1 MKFIY
6 FTQSILSDWNNG
18 NAHFLR
24 GVATELISRG
34 HEVIIFEPSDGW
46 SLSKLKQFYGNGILR
61 GFHEVFPT
69 LKSNFYDPDSIDLE
83 KELDSADIVI
93 VHEWNDPQ
101 MIKKIG
107 NIRKRNHSFNL
118 FFHDTHH
125 RAVSGPEN
133 IEKMDL
139 TNYDG
144 VLAFGEVLRNLYLQ
158 NNWAQKA
165 WTWHE
170 AADVRIFK
178 PLDFK
183 GSKDDVVW
191 IGNWGDEER
200 SSELKEYIFDPVKDL
215 QLVCKVYGVRY
226 PQEALTILKKSDIQ
240 YLGWLP
246 NYKVP
251 QVFSQSRLTIHVP
264 RRPYVRMLPGIPTIR
279 VFEALACGIPL
290 ISSQWDDC
298 ENLLTEGKD
307 YLMVNNGEM
316 MKEYIKNI
324 LENSSF
330 ADELGSNGRN
340 TILKKHTCAHRV
352 DELLEICND
361 LRK

>member
-1 MKFIY
+1 
-6 FTQSILSDWNNG
+6 
-18 NAHFLR
+18 
-24 GVATELISRG
+24 
-34 HEVIIFEPSDGW
+34 
-46 SLSKLKQFYGNGILR
+46 
-61 GFHEVFPT
+61 
-69 LKSNFYDPDSIDLE
+69 
-83 KELDSADIVI
+83 
-93 VHEWNDPQ
+93 
-101 MIKKIG
+101 
-107 NIRKRNHSFNL
+107 
-118 FFHDTHH
+118 
-125 RAVSGPEN
+125 
-133 IEKMDL
+133 
-139 TNYDG
+139 